1 MSENLVDYILNQYN
15 NSDKILIDDESENWV
30 TKKEFKEKIDYWSK
44 ELPDKKSIIF
54 AYVDNKI
61 EHLAFT
67 FACFYNNHCLAL
79 LDNNLPKKSK
89 DNLNILYKPK
99 YIFSDNGK
107 KISLDKYT
115 NHRLEI
121 FKENLLMLSTSGSTG
136 SPKFVVLSNTNI
148 FHNALKIS
156 KILNISKDSV
166 ASGYLPFHYSYGF
179 SVISSHLVSG
189 AKVALTELSLTQS
202 DFWKKWIKM
211 M

>member
-67 FACFYNNHCLAL
+67 FVFIIIIVI

-121 FKENLLMLSTSGSTG
+121 FKENL
-136 SPKFVVLSNTNI
+136 
-148 FHNALKIS
+148 
-156 KILNISKDSV
+156 
-166 ASGYLPFHYSYGF
+166 
-179 SVISSHLVSG
+179 
-189 AKVALTELSLTQS
+189 
-202 DFWKKWIKM
+202 
-211 M
+211 